1 MKIFVTLIFITC
13 TLAGYCQKKS
23 INVRTLGVIGN
34 GQTDDTQALQKAIDY
49 CGQHGYDVYIPA
61 GTYMVSAVYPRHC
74 LKVAYDGMEVN
85 GDGDRTVLKNKDN
98 NPNAGILLVEAA
110 DPDHKQIK
118 GVRIDNFKIDG
129 NKQNQTGKYEQKC
142 LRINVSNTINE
153 PADIVVY
160 NMTCV
165 NAYSGVLPTEGGGIS
180 LEGWDKSLRNDVMLR
195 QNIEV
200 YNCVC
205 NDNGGW
211 GIGTN
216 WSSGFNIHNNITE
229 RNATMGIT
237 VWNSMNGTVQNN
249 TANNN
254 HDNDIN
260 LEVSDNIV
268 VDKNTIT
275 SSAGGGGI
283 KSHNCIHTIF
293 SNNNITFN
301 NEWYLSYGIAVASGI
316 GFGEGCRDWIRVGIV
331 GVTHVAVRC
340 AQFFPLRAAQNT
352 APRPRGTSGERG
364 RPIFFVVSDPLCGI
378 VTTHAQLDYSSRLAH
393 CGSAHHARIRV
404 RQPPPL
410 SQAARPLGRRRA
422 RRAIAPRRGR
432 RQGQRQTL
440 SADAQ
445 HRVRSR
451 LDADGRK
458 NGRDVQ

>member
-1 MKIFVTLIFITC
+1 MKIFFTLLFITC
-13 TLAGYCQKKS
+13 SLAVHAQKKS
-23 INVRTLGVIGN
+23 INVRTLGVAGN

-74 LKVAYDGMEVN
+74 LKVAYDGMEVK

-160 NMTCV
+160 NMTCI

-229 RNATMGIT
+229 GNATMGIT

-268 VDKNTIT
+268 VERNTIA

-283 KSHNCIHTIF
+283 KSHNCIHTLI

-316 GFGEGCRDWIRVGIV
+316 GFGEGGNFKKRPSADIKIINNRVICKGGQGTGIRVYAYPEAPYKENVNITIENNTVQNSVTGKCMEVYGSSIFITGNSTIGNIYLNGKTLQSQDKKKRNLLQEIFSLFGI
-331 GVTHVAVRC
+331 
-340 AQFFPLRAAQNT
+340 
-352 APRPRGTSGERG
+352 
-364 RPIFFVVSDPLCGI
+364 
-378 VTTHAQLDYSSRLAH
+378 
-393 CGSAHHARIRV
+393 
-404 RQPPPL
+404 
-410 SQAARPLGRRRA
+410 
-422 RRAIAPRRGR
+422 
-432 RQGQRQTL
+432 
-440 SADAQ
+440 
-445 HRVRSR
+445 
-451 LDADGRK
+451 
-458 NGRDVQ
+458 